1 MRSFKNPVVLDNLIH
16 FLKPDNEKAYRVIL
30 EHSSKAKLFKCIA
43 AHENI
48 KLIKDEDIKR
58 INDMIKNVNTTKDIE
73 VEMRLGKINK
83 TGKTFFNPIISRLD
97 FEKILL
103 KIESFGF
110 KKEIYDFIDIYDEG
124 IRTRYIYS
132 HEFSKFIQYE
142 SIIKNRL
149 SNIDIDISNALN
161 FDTRFSLSTETRV
174 MKYNSTGD
182 TKRKYRISYIEPNAL
197 FRVDFTAITSIEYS
211 PETRMFKTNA
221 NPDEKFQI
229 EIEFLSANININ
241 ELFKFLTH
249 LLSV

>member
-1 MRSFKNPVVLDNLIH
+1 
-16 FLKPDNEKAYRVIL
+16 
-30 EHSSKAKLFKCIA
+30 
-43 AHENI
+43 
-48 KLIKDEDIKR
+48 
-58 INDMIKNVNTTKDIE
+58 
-73 VEMRLGKINK
+73 
-83 TGKTFFNPIISRLD
+83 
-97 FEKILL
+97 
-103 KIESFGF
+103 
-110 KKEIYDFIDIYDEG
+110 
-124 IRTRYIYS
+124 
-132 HEFSKFIQYE
+132 
-142 SIIKNRL
+142 
-149 SNIDIDISNALN
+149 
-161 FDTRFSLSTETRV
+161 